1 MKKWEDNRPT
11 HAPELLIISSGTAE
25 ENRQQGFGSMVLLD
39 PDFGAG
45 NVLGAGG
52 TPSGIIIDEQG
63 TVASEVRVGAS
74 EVLALAAS

>member
-1 MKKWEDNRPT
+1 M
-11 HAPELLIISSGTAE
+11 
-25 ENRQQGFGSMVLLD
+25 LLD

-52 TPSGIIIDEQG
+52 TPSAIIIDEQG
-63 TVASEVRVGAS
+63 RVASEVRVGAS